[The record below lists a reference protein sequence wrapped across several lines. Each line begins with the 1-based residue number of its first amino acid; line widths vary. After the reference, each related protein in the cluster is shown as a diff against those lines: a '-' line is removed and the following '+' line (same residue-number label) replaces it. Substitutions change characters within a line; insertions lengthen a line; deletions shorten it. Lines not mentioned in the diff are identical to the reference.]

1 MKIWLKSLEN
11 WINSVA
17 ANVDLFPQMSTDLKI
32 ENKFDILVTE
42 IFDCGL
48 LGEDAVRSILD
59 AKKRLLSKNAE
70 IIPAKATIYCQG
82 IGLIHIADSARSRW
96 HFLKVSFFR
105 SIDCTV

>member
-1 MKIWLKSLEN
+1 
-11 WINSVA
+11 
-17 ANVDLFPQMSTDLKI
+17 MSTDLKI

-82 IGLIHIADSARSRW
+82 IGLIHIDSARSRL
-96 HFLKVSFFR
+96 HFLKMSFFE
-105 SIDCTV
+105 V